1 MLYLIPTH
9 LGNPDTQLLPQQ
21 IKNVLEECDVLFA
34 ENLKTARHFLKAT
47 GVEKKIDDFEW
58 YELTKDTDENEL
70 QSFAKIIQQKKC
82 GVVSEAGLP
91 AVADPGAALVKIAHQ
106 KNVKVVPLTG
116 PSSIL
121 MALMASGM
129 NGQSFCFHG
138 YLPIDKMERI
148 KKIKALELAAQKNN
162 QAQIFIET
170 PYRNN
175 AMMADIL
182 QHCEVNTLLCVAANI
197 TLSDEFIQTKKIS
210 DWKKNLPDLNK
221 KPTVFLIG

>member
-9 LGNPDTQLLPQQ
+9 LGNADTQLLPLQ
-21 IKNVLEECDVLFA
+21 IKNVLEECEVLFA
-34 ENLKTARHFLKAT
+34 ENLKTARHFLKAIS
-47 GVEKKIDDFEW
+47 VQKKIDDFEW
-58 YELTKDTDENEL
+58 HELTKDTSENEL
-70 QSFAKIIQQKKC
+70 QLFAKIIQQKKC
-82 GVVSEAGLP
+82 GIVSEAGVP

-106 KNVKVVPLTG
+106 KNIRVIPLTG

-138 YLPIDKMERI
+138 YLPIDKNERI
-148 KKIKALELAAQKNN
+148 KKIKSLEIVAQKNN

-175 AMMADIL
+175 ALMNDIL
-182 QHCEVNTLLCVAANI
+182 QHCEANTLLCIATDI
-197 TLSDEFIQTKKIS
+197 TLTSELIATK
-210 DWKKNLPDLNK
+210 
-221 KPTVFLIG
+221 

>member
-9 LGNPDTQLLPQQ
+9 LGNADTQLLPLQ
-21 IKNVLEECDVLFA
+21 IKNVLEECEVLFA
-34 ENLKTARHFLKAT
+34 ENLKTARHFLKAIS
-47 GVEKKIDDFEW
+47 VQKKIDDFEW
-58 YELTKDTDENEL
+58 HELTKDTSENEL
-70 QSFAKIIQQKKC
+70 QLFAKIIQQKKC
-82 GVVSEAGLP
+82 GIVSEAGVP

-106 KNVKVVPLTG
+106 KNIRVIPLTG

-138 YLPIDKMERI
+138 YLPIDKNERI
-148 KKIKALELAAQKNN
+148 KKIKSLEIVAQKNN

-175 AMMADIL
+175 ALMNDIL
-182 QHCEVNTLLCVAANI
+182 QHCEANTLLCIATDI
-197 TLSDEFIQTKKIS
+197 TLTSELIATKKIS
-210 DWKKNLPDLNK
+210 DWKKQLPDLNK
-221 KPTVFLIG
+221 RPTVFLLG

>member
-9 LGNPDTQLLPQQ
+9 LGNADTQLLPLQ
-21 IKNVLEECDVLFA
+21 IKNVLEECEVLFA
-34 ENLKTARHFLKAT
+34 ENLKTARHFLKAIS
-47 GVEKKIDDFEW
+47 VQKKIDDFEW
-58 YELTKDTDENEL
+58 HELTKDTSENEL
-70 QSFAKIIQQKKC
+70 QLFAKIIQQKKC
-82 GVVSEAGLP
+82 GIVSEAGVP

-106 KNVKVVPLTG
+106 KNIRVIPLTG

-138 YLPIDKMERI
+138 YLPIDKNERI
-148 KKIKALELAAQKNN
+148 KKIKSLEIVAQKNN

-175 AMMADIL
+175 A
-182 QHCEVNTLLCVAANI
+182 
-197 TLSDEFIQTKKIS
+197 LSQ
-210 DWKKNLPDLNK
+210 NLHYQ
-221 KPTVFLIG
+221 

>member
-9 LGNPDTQLLPQQ
+9 LGNADLQLLPQQ
-21 IKNVLEECDVLFA
+21 IKNVLEECEVLFA
-34 ENLKTARHFLKAT
+34 ENLKTARHFLKAL
-47 GVEKKIDDFEW
+47 GVQKKIDDFEW
-58 YELTKDTDENEL
+58 HELTKDTADNEL
-70 QSFAKIIQQKKC
+70 QLFTKIIQQKKC
-82 GVVSEAGLP
+82 GIVSEAGVP

-106 KNVKVVPLTG
+106 KNVKVFPLIG

-148 KKIKALELAAQKNN
+148 KKIKSLETVAQKNN

-175 AMMADIL
+175 HLLNDIL
-182 QHCEVNTLLCVAANI
+182 QNCLSDTLLCIAADI
-197 TLSDEFIQTKKIS
+197 TLSTELIQTKKVN
-210 DWKKNLPDLNK
+210 DWKKQMPDLNK
-221 KPTVFLIG
+221 RPTVFVLG